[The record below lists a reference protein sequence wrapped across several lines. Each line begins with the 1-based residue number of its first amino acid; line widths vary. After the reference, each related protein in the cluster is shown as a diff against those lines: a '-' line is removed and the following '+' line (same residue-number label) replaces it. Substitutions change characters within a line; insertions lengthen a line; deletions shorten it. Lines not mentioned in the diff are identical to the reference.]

1 MVLRELNKRVYTY
14 ALIKSL
20 YDQGEDYIDSFWPF
34 TIKVLPIDG
43 KFADLNVIQKSVK
56 ENFDLEIPLYTLQT
70 ILNRAKRKKYVE
82 QKETQYLLTE
92 KGLQYLDS
100 FETDKEVE
108 RRLNALFDDV
118 KQFLDER
125 LNTSASVDEVREAL
139 VSLVYNNIEPL
150 TEFFKPSSTSVQ
162 PIVSIKAT
170 TSFKKN
176 LIEYIDSAENQK
188 PEHYK
193 TLQDMFLGAIIST
206 VLSSEDASRMT
217 EIRTKKIKR
226 CRVFLDTNFIFS
238 VLGLDTPEFND
249 PAKELFSLLK
259 ERRFELKVFS
269 FTVDEICWVING
281 YPEEEYRY
289 PSTLMVDSLYSSLKR
304 RGWTKTDAK
313 EFVANIEDTLSKLGM
328 QVELVNEIDL
338 KNYNPSTSELRSLMA
353 GDKYKPLQKIFSQN
367 HDLAAIQKIKEL
379 RGHPARNIETSK
391 VIFLTSDRR
400 LSKFNFMEMGHR
412 ENGTICEVI
421 LDSLLTNILW
431 LKNPNAKISLRSMI
445 AVYSRDLF
453 IKRRVWERFYEA
465 LRKVKQEQNVSDEA
479 ISMLFYHNY
488 IEDSLTGFDEAQI
501 DKITPEFV
509 LEEIEGA
516 AKSKEKEAEEKERE
530 FIQRLNEKVSEKE
543 RQKNQE
549 WLEKLQGIKRN
560 IREAAEKSS
569 IKCSVIY
576 ASLSTLL
583 LLGIMYGIYLGL
595 KQLGVSDILLWLIP
609 LLIGGSGISGIWSRL
624 RRFFRSKLSNS
635 IYLKKLKEAGLEEI
649 K

>member
-20 YDQGEDYIDSFWPF
+20 FDQGEDYIDSFWPF
-34 TIKVLPIDG
+34 TIKVLPTDKG
-43 KFADLNVIQKSVK
+43 FADLNIIQKNVK
-56 ENFDLEIPLYTLQT
+56 EIFDLQIPLYTLET
-70 ILNRAKRKKYVE
+70 ILKRAQRKNYVE
-82 QKETQYLLTE
+82 RHVGQYRITP
-92 KGLQYLDS
+92 KGLKYLDS

-125 LNTSASVDEVREAL
+125 LNTSTSLDKIREAL
-139 VSLVYNNIEPL
+139 VSLIYKNIEPL
-150 TEFFKPSSTSVQ
+150 IEFFKTSSVSIE
-162 PIVSIKAT
+162 PAISIKAT

-176 LIEYIDSAENQK
+176 LIEYIESAENRK

-193 TLQDMFLGAIIST
+193 ILQDIFRGAIIST
-206 VLSSEDASRMT
+206 ILNSQEPSKVNK
-217 EIRTKKIKR
+217 IRTSKFKPCQI
-226 CRVFLDTNFIFS
+226 FLDTNLVFS
-238 VLGLDTPEFND
+238 ILGLHTSEFNE
-249 PAKELFSLLK
+249 PAKELFNLLK
-259 ERRFELKVFS
+259 EGRFELKVFS
-269 FTVDEICWVING
+269 FTVDEICRVING
-281 YPEEEYRY
+281 YLEEEPRY
-289 PSTLMVDSLYSSLKR
+289 PTTIMVDSLYSSLKR
-304 RGWTKTDAK
+304 KGWTKTDAR
-313 EFVANIEDTLSKLGM
+313 EFVANIEETLSKSGV
-328 QVELVNEIDL
+328 QVEWVNEIDL
-338 KNYNPSTSELRSLMA
+338 NNYNPRNGDLRSLMA
-353 GDKYKPLQKIFSQN
+353 GAEYKPLQGVVSQN
-367 HDLAAIQKIKEL
+367 HDLAAIEKINEL
-379 RGHPARNIETSK
+379 RKHPVRNITDSK
-391 VIFLTSDRR
+391 FIFLTSDKR
-400 LSKFNFMEMGHR
+400 LSRFNLKEMRHQ
-412 ENGTICEVI
+412 EIGTVCEVI

-445 AVYSRDLF
+445 AAYSRDLF

-488 IEDSLTGFDEAQI
+488 IEDSLTEFDEAQI
-501 DKITPEFV
+501 DEITPEFV
-509 LEEIEGA
+509 LTEIEGA

-549 WLEKLQGIKRN
+549 WLEKVENIKN
-560 IREAAEKSS
+560 DLREVAKKLASRH
-569 IKCSVIY
+569 SVIY

-595 KQLGVSDILLWLIP
+595 KQLGVSDILLWLLP
-609 LLIGGSGISGIWSRL
+609 LLIGGSGICGIWSRL